1 MKEVQEPEALPF
13 VMKQIPKGAFL
24 TVQAEREKN
33 VMTIGWALFGFV
45 WRRPTMMVAVRN
57 TRFTYGIMERAR
69 FFTVSVPALPMEK
82 EIDLCGTRSGRNLD
96 KFQECKF
103 ATLPGEKTGAP
114 VLDIPGFHY
123 ECALIYKT
131 PMDPKFLAG
140 ELNALYP
147 QKDYHT
153 LYFGE
158 ILACYRN
165 DEPSAARQKGPPL
178 PG

>member
-1 MKEVQEPEALPF
+1 MKEIQTEEALGLA
-13 VMKQIPKGAFL
+13 MAQIPKGAFL
-24 TVQAEREKN
+24 TVQAGKEKN

-57 TRFTYGIMERAR
+57 TRFTYGIIEKADSY
-69 FFTVSVPALPMEK
+69 TVSVPTSPMEK
-82 EIDLCGTRSGRNLD
+82 EIDLCGTRSGKNLD

-103 ATLPGEKTGAP
+103 PILPGGKTQTP
-114 VLDIPGFHY
+114 LLDIPGFHY
-123 ECALIYKT
+123 ECRIIYKT

-140 ELNALYP
+140 ELIAIYP

-158 ILACYRN
+158 ILACYRK
-165 DEPSAARQKGPPL
+165 D
-178 PG
+178 